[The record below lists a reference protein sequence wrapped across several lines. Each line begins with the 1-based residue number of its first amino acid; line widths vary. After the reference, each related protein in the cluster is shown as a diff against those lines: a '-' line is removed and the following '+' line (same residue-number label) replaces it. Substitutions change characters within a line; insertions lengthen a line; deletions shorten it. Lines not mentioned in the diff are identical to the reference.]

1 MSLSTCCVPNW
12 YFRGELP
19 WYAFGRGRNSAGA
32 SETEILPGALEYFE
46 WPVGNGSV
54 FARALA
60 VVASF
65 SGLRRGP
72 FVVGINAVDGCTGG
86 VSILSTETSK
96 LAKMLVMWWVFI
108 RSRLRCSGVMGV
120 SDARRATATT
130 GEAKPTGRARIH
142 FRKRPHPSQ
151 PISVSLRKETG
162 PPLSCIHQ
170 VECQA

>member
-19 WYAFGRGRNSAGA
+19 WYALERGRSSAGA

-65 SGLRRGP
+65 SGLRRGS
-72 FVVGINAVDGCTGG
+72 FVVVINAVDGCTVRGM
-86 VSILSTETSK
+86 SILSTETSK
-96 LAKMLVMWWVFI
+96 LSKVLVMWCLSEVGG
-108 RSRLRCSGVMGV
+108 GV
-120 SDARRATATT
+120 
-130 GEAKPTGRARIH
+130 
-142 FRKRPHPSQ
+142 
-151 PISVSLRKETG
+151 
-162 PPLSCIHQ
+162 
-170 VECQA
+170 VEPWI